1 MCAGVR
7 VGRHLC
13 HSAAT
18 GGSSAVEQRTVK
30 RHHAAILWSGV
41 QISLP
46 GFFLCAM
53 FYGGFAGPKYPRVA
67 HRSPPELRWQ
77 SEWLLTTRSSVRSR
91 VEAHFFPLPKPFFVR
106 VFIFLCSG
114 QSARMKT
121 SRSGAGGVRQT
132 AGCFVPKK
140 TAKASAATRDRT
152 GDLQIFSLTLSQLSY
167 SGDGGGH
174 DQYTVALA
182 EQNG

>member
-1 MCAGVR
+1 MGEFKSPSPDFFVR
-7 VGRHLC
+7 HVLRRIFW
-13 HSAAT
+13 T
-18 GGSSAVEQRTVK
+18 
-30 RHHAAILWSGV
+30 
-41 QISLP
+41 
-46 GFFLCAM
+46 
-53 FYGGFAGPKYPRVA
+53 KYPRVA

-121 SRSGAGGVRQT
+121 SRSGAGRVRQT

-140 TAKASAATRDRT
+140 NGKSECRHPGSNR
-152 GDLQIFSLTLSQLSY
+152 GPSDLQS
-167 SGDGGGH
+167 D
-174 DQYTVALA
+174 AL
-182 EQNG
+182 